1 MQGCRGAEQWEVTQ
15 PLAVV
20 LEPTGE
26 LLCGALGDGT
36 LAQQPHLAKGV
47 RGYAQGCTGVLGYAR
62 VCTGVQ
68 GDARVCKGVQG
79 CARGCEGCARVC
91 EGRARVCEGV
101 RGVCKGCT
109 RGVRG
114 CARGCTCVRVCA
126 GVCNGGLAAAPLH
139 PEGEPLD
146 PRAARR
152 LRADGEHI
160 LARLRRPR
168 RHHSWLVTRAHRL
181 QPHRRHLH

>member
-1 MQGCRGAEQWEVTQ
+1 MQGGGGEVTQ

-26 LLCGALGDGT
+26 LLCGALGDGA

-47 RGYAQGCTGVLGYAR
+47 RGYSRACTAMQGGARVCSGVLGCAR
-62 VCTGVQ
+62 VCSGVH
-68 GDARVCKGVQG
+68 GCAARVCEGVQG
-79 CARGCEGCARVC
+79 CARGCT
-91 EGRARVCEGV
+91 GV
-101 RGVCKGCT
+101 H
-109 RGVRG
+109 
-114 CARGCTCVRVCA
+114 VCA
-126 GVCNGGLAAAPLH
+126 GVCNGGLAAAPH

-168 RHHSWLVTRAHRL
+168 RHHSWLVARAHRL